1 MVPPS
6 SAGVAHLLRLMC
18 NLLRSCQVAL
28 DKDVPEDSDED
39 DGSALGGK
47 EGVEFVRLVVTL
59 CRVCQIL
66 MASDAGDLEEGG
78 TSLLVSLYASWS
90 D

>member
-28 DKDVPEDSDED
+28 DKHVPEDEEEPV
-39 DGSALGGK
+39 LGGK

-59 CRVCQIL
+59 CRVCQVL
-66 MASDAGDLEEGG
+66 MASDAQDLEEGG
-78 TSLLVSLYASWS
+78 KLLSSTLR
-90 D
+90 